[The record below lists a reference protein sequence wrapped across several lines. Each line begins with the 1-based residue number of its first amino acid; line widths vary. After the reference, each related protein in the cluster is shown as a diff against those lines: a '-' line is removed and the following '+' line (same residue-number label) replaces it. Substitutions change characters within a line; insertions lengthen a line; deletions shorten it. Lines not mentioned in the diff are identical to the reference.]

1 MVLRI
6 TDAQA
11 EALAR
16 DARRRL
22 AARIAATAGVP
33 AEAPRFES
41 YVEEAVESG
50 VRVER
55 HVAELA
61 LLLHQMDR
69 LGRRPRPVVE
79 RLRDAEVGGELKVFQ
94 VRQALRAAVGVA
106 P

>member
-6 TDAQA
+6 TEEQA
-11 EALAR
+11 DALAR

-33 AEAPRFES
+33 AQTPRFEG
-41 YVEEAVESG
+41 YVEEAVENG
-50 VRVER
+50 VKVER

-61 LLLHQMDR
+61 LLLHQMDG

-79 RLRDAEVGGELKVFQ
+79 RLSDPEVGGELKVFQ
-94 VRQALRAAVGVA
+94 VRQALRAAVGA
-106 P
+106 A